1 MDDNLKLVL
10 TKHAK
15 EVILYL
21 VSQNIHFSVQC
32 NNAMVQFDPILPDEI
47 SQHFHPIIDFILAGF
62 TFESIE
68 IWENGMSFE
77 AGFGKENFSSL
88 VTIPFSSIIQ
98 ISIPTNNSVIR
109 DICVFMN
116 AMNFLELGIFDNIES
131 QDITN
136 QQLITDDT
144 LEEEKLLESSRQAIL
159 SNPNNKF

>member
-1 MDDNLKLVL
+1 M
-10 TKHAK
+10 TA
-15 EVILYL
+15 
-21 VSQNIHFSVQC
+21 
-32 NNAMVQFDPILPDEI
+32 
-47 SQHFHPIIDFILAGF
+47 
-62 TFESIE
+62 ESC
-68 IWENGMSFE
+68 
-77 AGFGKENFSSL
+77 ASL